1 MTKPPGDKAYGGEQS
16 RPMSKVKMTTQLS
29 QADVAKLLT
38 NPAPSARAEVASKI
52 GLDLD
57 SPRLTERE
65 VELAQDVI
73 RVLAKDV
80 AVSVRESLSLS
91 LRKAQRLPHDV
102 ALQLA
107 RDVDR
112 VALPVLEDCLI
123 LTDSDLI
130 SIVQGENSESKHNAI
145 AGRPEVSPV
154 VSDALVDRGT
164 EKVVATLVG
173 NSGAQIGD
181 GSLNKAIDRFPES
194 EAVQDPL
201 VKREKLPVTVAERLV
216 VRVSEKLRDYL
227 VTHHELSPAMAA
239 DMVLQSRERAT
250 INLVS
255 QSSETD
261 VEKLVVQLYRNK
273 RLTPSLVLRALCM
286 GDMAFF
292 EASIAVMSNVPLVN
306 ARILIHDA
314 GRLGLKALYDK
325 SGLPPRLLPA
335 VRVAMDVVRETELD
349 GGEND
354 MERYRCTV
362 IERILTQFEDM
373 QQEDIEYLIDK
384 LGDMMDDDRAA

>member
-1 MTKPPGDKAYGGEQS
+1 
-16 RPMSKVKMTTQLS
+16 MTTQLT
-29 QADVAKLLT
+29 QADVARLLS
-38 NPAPSARAEVASKI
+38 NPAPEARAEVASKLGTEI
-52 GLDLD
+52 DN
-57 SPRLTERE
+57 PRLSEKE
-65 VELAQDVI
+65 IELAQDVI

-107 RDVDR
+107 KDVEQ
-112 VALPVLEDCLI
+112 VALPVLEDCLV

-130 SIVQGENSESKHNAI
+130 AIVQAGSEAKQTAI
-145 AGRPEVSPV
+145 AKRPEVSEIL
-154 VSDALVDRGT
+154 SDVLVNKGS
-164 EKVVATLVG
+164 EGVVATLVG
-173 NSGAQIGD
+173 NPRAQIAD
-181 GSLNKAIDRFPES
+181 RSLNKVVDRFPES
-194 EAVQDPL
+194 AMVQEPL
-201 VKREKLPVTVAERLV
+201 VKREHLPITIAEKLV
-216 VRVSEKLRDYL
+216 VRVSEKLKDYL

-239 DMVLQSRERAT
+239 DMILQSRERAT

-255 QSSETD
+255 QSSEAD

-292 EASIAVMSNVPLVN
+292 EASIAVMANVPLVN

-314 GRLGLKALYDK
+314 GRLGLKSLYDK
-325 SGLPPRLLPA
+325 SGLPARLLPA
-335 VRVAMDVVRETELD
+335 VRVAIDVVRDTELD
-349 GGEND
+349 GGERD
-354 MERYRCTV
+354 IERYRCRV

-373 QQEDIEYLIDK
+373 QQEDIDYLIDK
-384 LGDMMDDDRAA
+384 LGDMMDETAVA